1 MPKIKVS
8 ISVDDAHVDRIS
20 EVAQDLQ
27 SAGLEVEQ
35 VLPTVGMISGSI
47 DSTQVNRLSQI
58 EGVQYIEPEQSYQ
71 IAPPDSDIQ

>member
-20 EVAQDLQ
+20 EVANSLQ

-35 VLPTVGMISGSI
+35 VLPTVGTIGGSI
-47 DSTQVNRLSQI
+47 DSNQVNRLSQI
-58 EGVQYIEPEQSYQ
+58 EGVQHIEPEQSYQ
-71 IAPPDSDIQ
+71 IAPPDSDVQ

>member
-20 EVAQDLQ
+20 EVAQGLQ

-47 DSTQVNRLSQI
+47 DSNQVNRLSQI
-58 EGVQYIEPEQSYQ
+58 QGVQYIEPEQSYQ

>member
-20 EVAQDLQ
+20 EVAKKLQ
-27 SAGLEVEQ
+27 SAGLVVEQ
-35 VLPTVGMISGSI
+35 ILTTVGVISGSI
-47 DSTQVNRLSQI
+47 NSDQVNHLSQM
-58 EGVQYIEPEQSYQ
+58 EGVQHIEPEQSYQ